1 MIPLEYMSRKIPELT
16 VKAGL
21 PRLKLHELR
30 HTNISLLLER
40 GANFKELAEWAGHST
55 TRLTEDTYAHIT
67 KKSMNKLAGLVDGL
81 LLAS

>member
-30 HTNISLLLER
+30 HTNISLLYEQ
-40 GANFKELAEWAGHST
+40 GASWKELQEWSGDST
-55 TRLTEDTYAHIT
+55 ARLLMDTYTHVT
-67 KKSMNKLAGLVDGL
+67 NKSKAKLANMVDGFL
-81 LLAS
+81 TA